1 MGPLVGVA
9 LVAWVGG
16 AGGGVGTVHVD
27 GVHVS
32 WLEEAPVHV
41 SWLEEAPV
49 HCHDPDHASLLS
61 EARVLFFFDFS
72 STRCLFFAH
81 HLGISTTQSAHILKA

>member
-32 WLEEAPVHV
+32 WVEEAPLHV

-49 HCHDPDHASLLS
+49 HCHDPAHASLLS
-61 EARVLFFFDFS
+61 EARVFS
-72 STRCLFFAH
+72 WTRCLFSFH

>member
-9 LVAWVGG
+9 LVALVGG
-16 AGGGVGTVHVD
+16 AGGGVGAVHGD

-32 WLEEAPVHV
+32 WLEEAR
-41 SWLEEAPV
+41 V
-49 HCHDPDHASLLS
+49 HCHDPHHASLLS
-61 EARVLFFFDFS
+61 EARVFS
-72 STRCLFFAH
+72 STRCLLFCH